1 MKYCFNAKPNVDYKK
16 YGFVEDDTE
25 WVVWRNTRRITI
37 KKRDMSMQFNMLTN
51 EMLKIFMDMV
61 KDNVVI
67 LVKTSGIRKPK
78 PHCLDLTDEEYE
90 AVLKMRDKKRQEEIE
105 LCDYVYPIDDL
116 TIHELDL
123 SVRSFNCL
131 RRVDLVKAVDICK
144 HTENELL
151 KIRNFGKRCLK
162 EVKDKLA
169 LYGLELK
176 K

>member
-1 MKYCFNAKPNVDYKK
+1 MKYYFNAKPNVDYKK

-90 AVLKMRDKKRQEEIE
+90 AVLKMRDKKRHKYVVIE
-105 LCDYVYPIDDL
+105 TSYGKGYRQGLNDIDSG
-116 TIHELDL
+116 TYE
-123 SVRSFNCL
+123 
-131 RRVDLVKAVDICK
+131 
-144 HTENELL
+144 
-151 KIRNFGKRCLK
+151 K
-162 EVKDKLA
+162 EKLITM
-169 LYGLELK
+169 YE
-176 K
+176 